1 MKKVIKLTES
11 DLKRLVEKVLEE
23 QKNVKVVLC
32 KNIGITDGHKY
43 CNGITKTKI
52 VQIECGALGLTD
64 PNSRGKFGGHRVIKG
79 MCSGKDGKPINEMV
93 TEQKKD
99 EKKDEEVSWLWKV
112 KKKLK
117 GISDEQLDYNM
128 RNDLPWDWKGTKE
141 GYFEKMEPRKRH
153 SGSN

>member
-1 MKKVIKLTES
+1 MKKVIKLTEA
-11 DLKRLVEKVLEE
+11 DLTKIIDKVVKE
-23 QKNVKVVLC
+23 QK
-32 KNIGITDGHKY
+32 
-43 CNGITKTKI
+43 
-52 VQIECGALGLTD
+52 
-64 PNSRGKFGGHRVIKG
+64 S
-79 MCSGKDGKPINEMV
+79 
-93 TEQKKD
+93 

>member
-1 MKKVIKLTES
+1 MKKVIKLTEA
-11 DLKRLVEKVLEE
+11 DLTKIIDKVVKE
-23 QKNVKVVLC
+23 QK
-32 KNIGITDGHKY
+32 
-43 CNGITKTKI
+43 
-52 VQIECGALGLTD
+52 
-64 PNSRGKFGGHRVIKG
+64 F
-79 MCSGKDGKPINEMV
+79 
-93 TEQKKD
+93 

>member
-1 MKKVIKLTES
+1 MKKLIKLTEA
-11 DLKRLVEKVLEE
+11 DLTKIIDKVVKE
-23 QKNVKVVLC
+23 QK
-32 KNIGITDGHKY
+32 
-43 CNGITKTKI
+43 
-52 VQIECGALGLTD
+52 
-64 PNSRGKFGGHRVIKG
+64 S
-79 MCSGKDGKPINEMV
+79 
-93 TEQKKD
+93 

>member
-1 MKKVIKLTES
+1 MKRVIKLTEA
-11 DLKRLVEKVLEE
+11 DLTKIIDKVVKE
-23 QKNVKVVLC
+23 QK
-32 KNIGITDGHKY
+32 
-43 CNGITKTKI
+43 
-52 VQIECGALGLTD
+52 
-64 PNSRGKFGGHRVIKG
+64 S
-79 MCSGKDGKPINEMV
+79 
-93 TEQKKD
+93 

>member
-1 MKKVIKLTES
+1 MKKVIKLTEA
-11 DLKRLVEKVLEE
+11 DLTKIIDKVVKE
-23 QKNVKVVLC
+23 QK
-32 KNIGITDGHKY
+32 
-43 CNGITKTKI
+43 
-52 VQIECGALGLTD
+52 
-64 PNSRGKFGGHRVIKG
+64 S
-79 MCSGKDGKPINEMV
+79 
-93 TEQKKD
+93 

-141 GYFEKMEPRKRH
+141 GYFEKMEPKKRY

>member
-1 MKKVIKLTES
+1 MKKVIKLTET
-11 DLKRLVEKVLEE
+11 DLTKIIDKVVKE
-23 QKNVKVVLC
+23 QK
-32 KNIGITDGHKY
+32 
-43 CNGITKTKI
+43 
-52 VQIECGALGLTD
+52 
-64 PNSRGKFGGHRVIKG
+64 S
-79 MCSGKDGKPINEMV
+79 
-93 TEQKKD
+93 